1 MVEIMF
7 HEIRP
12 SSMSF
17 KKVLS
22 IRVLECV
29 VTQDGVEIYSR
40 RKFVYN
46 ESRNKALSV
55 LWSYFN
61 KMILKS
67 PISIIVLF
75 SFENFWSN
83 SER

>member
-1 MVEIMF
+1 MF
-7 HEIRP
+7 PEIRP
-12 SSMSF
+12 SSILFEKM
-17 KKVLS
+17 LS

-29 VTQDGVEIYSR
+29 VTREGVEIYGR

-46 ESRNKALSV
+46 ESRNEALSV
-55 LWSYFN
+55 LRYFN
-61 KMILKS
+61 KSILKS
-67 PISIIVLF
+67 PISIIVLS